1 MRGELN
7 QKESANGAPSVSAL
21 DSADYARHR
30 WYFFK
35 EGFSPAIVDHAVED
49 AKIREGALVVDPFCG
64 SGTVPLQAALKGFR
78 GHGIEVNPFL
88 AFVAR
93 TKLAS
98 CSTRAFDSALAKA
111 KAGAKRG
118 AKSPLEGFSTF
129 SWKHGAE
136 RWLFNRP
143 VLRAFEGGW
152 LAATRENGPA
162 ANLVKLC
169 LLEAAMD
176 ACNAAKDGKCLRY
189 KRDWEKLHLGR
200 DEFDEALELQASR
213 VREDIESAVRPN
225 GGSRVEQ
232 GDVRAKELPD
242 QFKLCITSP
251 PYLNSF
257 DYTDVYRPELFLG
270 KFVTSMPQLVR
281 LRLRTL
287 RSHVQVDWPKASE
300 HEYGTR
306 YADSL
311 RLILARKERLWDRRI
326 PDMIKAYFEDM
337 ELVLKALRRKAAP
350 TASAWIVV
358 STSAYAGVEIPVDL
372 IIADI
377 AGACG
382 WYLRE
387 VNVLRYLGRLAGQ
400 QWTELSEQKDSRP
413 HLRESVVILDAKPR
427 RPSKKAVASAS
438 RGRRFPAQG

>member
-1 MRGELN
+1 MRGELKQPQN
-7 QKESANGAPSVSAL
+7 GANRAPSVSAL
-21 DSADYARHR
+21 DSAEHARHR

-35 EGFSPAIVDHAVED
+35 EGFSPAIVDHAIED
-49 AKIREGALVVDPFCG
+49 AQVRKGALIIDPFCG
-64 SGTVPLQAALKGFR
+64 SGTVPLQAALKGLR

-93 TKLAS
+93 TKLVS
-98 CSTRAFDSALAKA
+98 CSTRTFDAALSTVKT
-111 KAGAKRG
+111 GARRG

-129 SWKHGAE
+129 SRKRDAE

-152 LAATRENGPA
+152 LAASRDQGPA

-200 DEFDEALELQASR
+200 DEFEAALDVQAAR
-213 VREDIESAVRPN
+213 VREDIASGVQPK
-225 GGSRVEQ
+225 GSSRVER

-242 QFKLCITSP
+242 EFSLCITSP

-270 KFVTSMPQLVR
+270 KFVTSMPQLVK

-287 RSHVQVDWPKASE
+287 RSHVQVDWRRASE

-311 RLILARKERLWDRRI
+311 RLILARKDRLWDRRI

-337 ELVLKALRRKAAP
+337 ELVLKALRRSAAP
-350 TASAWIVV
+350 TASVWIVV

-377 AGACG
+377 AGTCG

-400 QWTELSEQKDSRP
+400 QWKELSEQKDSKP
-413 HLRESVVILDAKPR
+413 HLRESVVVLDAAPR
-427 RPSKKAVASAS
+427 K
-438 RGRRFPAQG
+438 

>member
-1 MRGELN
+1 MHGNLI
-7 QKESANGAPSVSAL
+7 QHDSGGNGTPSVSAL
-21 DSADYARHR
+21 DSADYPRHR

-35 EGFSPAIVDHAVED
+35 EAFSPEIVNHAIKD
-49 AKIREGALVVDPFCG
+49 AKIRKGALVVDPFCG
-64 SGTVPLQAALKGFR
+64 SGTVPLQAALNGYR

-93 TKLAS
+93 TKLAT
-98 CSTRAFDSALAKA
+98 CSIQAFDTALGKV

-129 SWKHGAE
+129 SWKCGAK

-152 LAATRENGPA
+152 RVASRENGPA
-162 ANLVKLC
+162 FSLVKLC
-169 LLEAAMD
+169 LLEAAMS

-189 KRDWEKLHLGR
+189 KHDWKNLHLSQS
-200 DEFDEALELQASR
+200 DFSEALD
-213 VREDIESAVRPN
+213 VRAALVRADLKAEARLN
-225 GGSRVEQ
+225 GHFRIQQ
-232 GDVRAKELPD
+232 GDVRTKELPER
-242 QFKLCITSP
+242 FNLCITSP

-270 KFVTSMPQLVR
+270 NFVTSMPQLMR

-287 RSHVQVDWPKASE
+287 RSHVQVSWPAASE
-300 HEYGTR
+300 HQYGTH
-306 YADSL
+306 YAESL
-311 RLILARKERLWDRRI
+311 RLILARKKRLWDRRI

-377 AGACG
+377 ASACG

-400 QWTELSEQKDSRP
+400 QWNELSRAKDSKP
-413 HLRESVVILDAKPR
+413 HLRESVIILDATAR
-427 RPSKKAVASAS
+427 R
-438 RGRRFPAQG
+438 

>member
-1 MRGELN
+1 MRSELKL
-7 QKESANGAPSVSAL
+7 KETASNGAPSVSAL

-35 EGFSPAIVDHAVED
+35 EGFSPAIVDHAIED
-49 AKIREGALVVDPFCG
+49 AKIGHGALIIDPFCG

-93 TKLAS
+93 SKLTK
-98 CSTRAFDSALAKA
+98 CSARGFDAALSRA
-111 KAGAKRG
+111 KAGASHG

-129 SWKHGAE
+129 SRKREAE

-152 LAATRENGPA
+152 LDVSRKKSPA

-169 LLEAAMD
+169 LLQAAMD

-189 KRDWEKLHLGR
+189 KRDWERLRLGR
-200 DEFDEALELQASR
+200 DEFEQALEVRAAR
-213 VREDIESAVRPN
+213 VREDIESGPHPN
-225 GGSRVEQ
+225 RGSRVEQ
-232 GDVRAKELPD
+232 GDVRSKKLRDE
-242 QFKLCITSP
+242 FKLCITSP

-257 DYTDVYRPELFLG
+257 DYSDVYRPELFLG
-270 KFVTSMPQLVR
+270 KFVTSMPQLAR

-287 RSHVQVDWPKASE
+287 RSHVQVDWPRASD

-306 YADSL
+306 FTDSL

-337 ELVLKALRRKAAP
+337 ELVLTALRRKAAP

-400 QWTELSEQKDSRP
+400 QWSELSHLKDSKP
-413 HLRESVVILDAKPR
+413 HLRESVVILDAQPR
-427 RPSKKAVASAS
+427 T
-438 RGRRFPAQG
+438 

>member
-1 MRGELN
+1 MRGELKQMEN
-7 QKESANGAPSVSAL
+7 PGNVVPSVSAL

-35 EGFSPAIVDHAVED
+35 EGFSPAIVNHAIED
-49 AKIREGALVVDPFCG
+49 AKVGQGALVIDPFCG
-64 SGTVPLQAALKGFR
+64 SGTVPLQAALKGLCGR
-78 GHGIEVNPFL
+78 GIEVNPFL
-88 AFVAR
+88 TFVAR
-93 TKLAS
+93 TKLAT
-98 CSTRAFDSALAKA
+98 CSTRSFDTMLSKA
-111 KAGAKRG
+111 KTGVDRG

-129 SWKHGAE
+129 SRKRGAE
-136 RWLFNRP
+136 RWLFNMP

-152 LAATRENGPA
+152 LAASREKGPA
-162 ANLVKLC
+162 TNLIKLC
-169 LLEAAMD
+169 LIEAAMD
-176 ACNAAKDGKCLRY
+176 TCNAAKDGKCLRY
-189 KRDWEKLHLGR
+189 KRDWKKLHLGR
-200 DEFDEALELQASR
+200 DKFEEALEAQAMR
-213 VREDIESAVRPN
+213 VREDIESGVRPN
-225 GGSRVEQ
+225 RGSRIEQ
-232 GDVRAKELPD
+232 GDIRVKELPKE
-242 QFKLCITSP
+242 FNLCITSP

-287 RSHVQVDWPKASE
+287 RSHVQVNWPRASD

-306 YADSL
+306 YAESL
-311 RLILARKERLWDRRI
+311 RLILARKERLWNRRI

-337 ELVLKALRRKAAP
+337 EVVLKALRQKAAP

-382 WYLRE
+382 WYLRD
-387 VNVLRYLGRLAGQ
+387 VHVLRYLDRLAGQ
-400 QWTELSEQKDSRP
+400 QWNELSQQKNSKP
-413 HLRESVVILDAKPR
+413 HLRESLIILDAKAR
-427 RPSKKAVASAS
+427 R
-438 RGRRFPAQG
+438 

>member
-1 MRGELN
+1 MHDELKN
-7 QKESANGAPSVSAL
+7 PANGSWAPCVSAL
-21 DSADYARHR
+21 DSAGYSRHR

-35 EGFSPAIVDHAVED
+35 EGFSPSLVDFAIEN
-49 AKIREGALVVDPFCG
+49 AKLRQGSLIVDPFCG

-93 TKLAS
+93 TKLIK
-98 CSTRAFDSALAKA
+98 CSPLAFDAALSKA
-111 KAGAKRG
+111 KSGTQRG

-129 SWKHGAE
+129 SRKRGSE
-136 RWLFNRP
+136 RWLFNTP

-152 LAATRENGPA
+152 LAASRDQGPA
-162 ANLVKLC
+162 SDLVKLC

-189 KRDWEKLHLGR
+189 KREWRKLHLG
-200 DEFDEALELQASR
+200 FDDFVEALEAQATH
-213 VREDIESAVRPN
+213 VREDLESGVQPN
-225 GGSRVEQ
+225 GGSRVEC
-232 GDVRAKELPD
+232 GDVRKKELPEK
-242 QFKLCITSP
+242 FKLCVTSP

-270 KFVTSMPQLVR
+270 RFVTSMPQLVG
-281 LRLRTL
+281 LRLQTL
-287 RSHVQVDWPKASE
+287 RSHVQVDWPRASE

-306 YADSL
+306 YAESL
-311 RLILARKERLWDRRI
+311 RLILARRERLWDRRI
-326 PDMIKAYFEDM
+326 PEMVKAYFEDV
-337 ELVLKALRRKAAP
+337 ELVLKALRRRASP

-372 IIADI
+372 IIAEI

-400 QWTELSEQKDSRP
+400 QWKELSDLKDSKP
-413 HLRESVVILDAKPR
+413 HLRESVVILDAMPR
-427 RPSKKAVASAS
+427 S
-438 RGRRFPAQG
+438 RGS